1 MQEQVLEL
9 VNLSW
14 LAFVQ
19 IPRGQMGKNK
29 YQKATA
35 SQRNARCVIFSDL
48 FDLFGLLQNRPLD
61 FDFVRFVRFRP
72 TWWSSNSRL
81 LPATLETS
89 KWQVEAVEPAVSTSQ
104 CQF

>member
-1 MQEQVLEL
+1 MQQVLEL

-35 SQRNARCVIFSDL
+35 SQRNARCVIFRDL

-61 FDFVRFVRFRP
+61 FDSFDLFDLGLHGGVQIQGSCRQLWKLR
-72 TWWSSNSRL
+72 NGKLRL
-81 LPATLETS
+81 
-89 KWQVEAVEPAVSTSQ
+89 
-104 CQF
+104 